1 MSFVIDSAFSVV
13 PSVSYSVL
21 NDTSITRDVGPSSI
35 GGYICIPT
43 IPNGEINTSG
53 QLVINGRLDI
63 SDEGIYRCT
72 SAEISGNIVIELVA
86 TGNLIS

>member
-1 MSFVIDSAFSVV
+1 MFIGNRGFSTV

-21 NDTSITRDVGPSSI
+21 ADSSITRDVGPSSI
-35 GGYICIPT
+35 GGYICTPA

-53 QLVINGRLDI
+53 QLVISGRLDT

-72 SAEISGNIVIELVA
+72 SAEISGDIVIELVA
-86 TGNLIS
+86 TGNSIF